1 MQQNFMTEGV
11 ERLDTNYMGGFEG
24 EDDLSF
30 SMNQTLTDFTNQ
42 EIANDFQMVNNTR
55 PSSSRPQ
62 QPKGSSTVTKQPI
75 PNTKLATQRVG
86 TGMSNSKAPIS
97 ARGDRAGTA

>member
-1 MQQNFMTEGV
+1 MTEGI

-30 SMNQTLTDFTNQ
+30 NMNQTLTDFTNQ

-62 QPKGSSTVTKQPI
+62 
-75 PNTKLATQRVG
+75 
-86 TGMSNSKAPIS
+86 
-97 ARGDRAGTA
+97 